1 MSSLYTP
8 KQIASM
14 LLVSTT
20 TLRKYEDLD
29 LIPDVPRTKS
39 NRRSYTSI
47 HLQAF
52 TTIRALLQAYS
63 VNVAYDIM
71 RKVKQGHK
79 DEALWLINKQQYNI
93 QLEKM
98 RVESIVRM
106 LQASDFSSLKGRQL
120 KEQMSIGEAAA
131 AAGVNASAIR
141 HWEKEGLIQS
151 ERNPDNG
158 YRVFSPY
165 EIRKILIISS
175 LRKTIY
181 FIGQMKQLLHD
192 LDNQQIESVEKSFQS
207 AFQNMHKKLNE
218 QYQAAA
224 QLVAYLNALELEA
237 SEQ

>member
-1 MSSLYTP
+1 
-8 KQIASM
+8 M
-14 LLVSTT
+14 LFVSTT
-20 TLRKYEDLD
+20 TLRKYEDLE

-39 NRRSYTSI
+39 NHRYYSSI

-98 RVESIVRM
+98 RVESIVSM

-120 KEQMSIGEAAA
+120 KEKMSIGEAAA

-158 YRVFSPY
+158 YRVFSQY